1 MKKYLIVILFFCYGI
16 NYTYSQRV
24 TIKNIESRL
33 VTHQGVEFIGELKD
47 KNNDLYKFQNWKNL
61 GHIHQDGKIYML
73 SNLNFNIVNNSFVSR
88 IDRNKMFVFKNS
100 LIDSV
105 VINNHTFK
113 NMNNYFYEVLSE
125 KGSYMFLKK
134 YDFNYQEGK
143 VSRMGGSVGQ
153 PKTLLVLNY
162 LVKSEDGFSK
172 IELNKKSVLDFFE
185 SNKEKLTNF
194 VKKERLSYKK
204 EDDVKKIFEYM
215 LINSTSNI

>member
-153 PKTLLVLNY
+153 PKLY
-162 LVKSEDGFSK
+162 
-172 IELNKKSVLDFFE
+172 
-185 SNKEKLTNF
+185 
-194 VKKERLSYKK
+194 
-204 EDDVKKIFEYM
+204 
-215 LINSTSNI
+215 